1 MKTGLKESNLVIDA
15 QVNRV
20 LGSCRCYHCLPF
32 QQLLESIA
40 LSQATL
46 ILLSDTKRFRRIERR
61 QTGYLY
67 LDIDYE

>member
-32 QQLLESIA
+32 QQLLESIGEVVDVVSIIIQTSTH
-40 LSQATL
+40 SQQQNE
-46 ILLSDTKRFRRIERR
+46 KH
-61 QTGYLY
+61 QYL
-67 LDIDYE
+67 